1 MNRQYHKTPAGG
13 DYSEIFYLD
22 DANNIVEPEEATHGV
37 IRECKMDGTL
47 VKEIWFVVEG
57 KNTR

>member
-22 DANNIVEPEEATHGV
+22 DANNIVEPEEATHGA

-47 VKEIWFVVEG
+47 VQETWFVTG
-57 KNTR
+57 RKQK